1 MLHYCLM
8 NKLRARLIRHRQ
20 PQPAPAPKDLPVP
33 ASEIRTRDV
42 EPEMRTVD
50 RHDAITAVPYM
61 AVIVGADTATT
72 DRYEARNDALWL
84 IARRRD
90 LPDGDVAALVSW
102 LASTNDVL
110 RVERLAA
117 LKNDVMN
124 LLRNQEPP
132 PEI

>member
-72 DRYEARNDALWL
+72 DRYEARNDALRA
-84 IARRRD
+84 IARERN
-90 LPDGDVAALVSW
+90 LASNDVAALMDY

-110 RVERLAA
+110 HTERLAA
-117 LKNDVMN
+117 LKTDVMT
-124 LLRNQEPP
+124 LLRTQEPP